1 MSAFSEL
8 MDDLAALQAKR
19 REDNRVIRDVLAK
32 GARAARFL
40 GRGDGA
46 RYLHSLIK
54 ALPKGGSDE
63 PGLVANTR
71 HVVAK
76 DKKRPDLVEVL
87 NRQIDEH
94 IAAGR
99 YHEARVLEAKRNRVR
114 T

>member
-19 REDNRVIRDVLAK
+19 REDNRLIRHVLAK
-32 GARAARFL
+32 GAQARFL

-63 PGLVANTR
+63 PGLVSAVR
-71 HVVAK
+71 AERER
-76 DKKRPDLVEVL
+76 DRRRPDLVEVL

-94 IAAGR
+94 MAAGR
-99 YHEARVLEAKRNRVR
+99 YHEARVTEARRNRVR